1 MAADS
6 GKVSDDL
13 TVASESTEADV
24 VKDLGNLIV
33 GPGPLEADF
42 VRALDNFTVAL
53 DPIAQYD
60 NGDYG
65 ISSFPVFALSS
76 QVSNSN
82 LQQAAKVFND
92 QARAEIGMSEEEF
105 TDMGHAAAVTESW
118 DLHLHGQSARDAA
131 HWYLENFDKRGSGT
145 VEDPQWFP
153 HGFLA
158 IVSKDWKETGV
169 VLVFYDYDL
178 EKIREDKSFPVVSFV
193 MNPKDV
199 GEVLITLRQT
209 DDFIK
214 NVERA
219 YAMV

>member
-82 LQQAAKVFND
+82 LQQAAKC
-92 QARAEIGMSEEEF
+92 Q
-105 TDMGHAAAVTESW
+105 
-118 DLHLHGQSARDAA
+118 L
-131 HWYLENFDKRGSGT
+131 
-145 VEDPQWFP
+145 
-153 HGFLA
+153 
-158 IVSKDWKETGV
+158 
-169 VLVFYDYDL
+169 
-178 EKIREDKSFPVVSFV
+178 
-193 MNPKDV
+193 
-199 GEVLITLRQT
+199 
-209 DDFIK
+209 
-214 NVERA
+214 
-219 YAMV
+219 